1 MSHQQWSG
9 VDCWRSVRDSV
20 RCVARP
26 PNRADPPQPNLLS
39 RTCFCERSFESSF
52 TSLPPRNSSP
62 PPPIPSRT
70 CRVSACTSRPENVR
84 PSLTYLNVESIPT
97 MTWLILFILVFHS
110 TSLPTSVYKH
120 LLLWVSLFT
129 DSPLSRLS
137 LSSLGTESTSL
148 WRFFYFESES
158 SEDTV
163 FTWSSLVKP
172 PKKLF

>member
-1 MSHQQWSG
+1 MSHQQWTRWLLTFG
-9 VDCWRSVRDSV
+9 REYSV

-62 PPPIPSRT
+62 PSA
-70 CRVSACTSRPENVR
+70 CRVSECTSRPANVR
-84 PSLTYLNVESIPT
+84 PSLTYLNVESVQT
-97 MTWLILFILVFHS
+97 MTWLILFISLFHS

-120 LLLWVSLFT
+120 LLLWLSLFT

-137 LSSLGTESTSL
+137 LSSLEEADLTNL
-148 WRFFYFESES
+148 WRVSAESA
-158 SEDTV
+158 DDAV
-163 FTWSSLVKP
+163 FARGC
-172 PKKLF
+172 F